1 MAGNPLEAILISYLN
16 TDLMMDERDALI
28 ECIIR
33 RTMQGK
39 A

>member
-1 MAGNPLEAILISYLN
+1 MDVYIDFLFEYLSK
-16 TDLMMDERDALI
+16 DDEHDALI

-33 RTMQGK
+33 RAMQGK